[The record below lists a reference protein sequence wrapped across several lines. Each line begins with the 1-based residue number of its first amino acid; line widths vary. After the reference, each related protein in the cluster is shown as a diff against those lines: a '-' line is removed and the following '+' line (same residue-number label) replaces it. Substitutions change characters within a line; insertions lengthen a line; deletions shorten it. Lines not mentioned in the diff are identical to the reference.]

1 MLRYTIRRLLT
12 AIPVLLGV
20 SMIAFFLVQASGDPM
35 AVYNANPN
43 LSAEDIMRL
52 EQTYGFDKPVYVQYL
67 YWLRNVLTGNWGQS
81 FLTHQDVLTM
91 IGQRLPNTL
100 LLMGTSMVVTLILSL
115 GLGIYSATHHNSRAD
130 YLVTLGSFF
139 GYSMPSF
146 WFGLLLIIIFSVRF
160 KEMGLPSLPAGG
172 MYPIRGDANLWTL
185 IQHMILPVIVLSLAS
200 VARYTRY
207 LRSSML
213 EVLNQDY
220 VRTGQAKGLSSR
232 LVLWRHAF
240 KNAVLPMITLIML
253 DIPQLFGGA
262 LITEQVFAWPG
273 MGRMYWEHAIWVDY
287 PVLMGIILLI
297 STLVVLCNLFADI
310 AYAWVDPRIRIQ

>member
-1 MLRYTIRRLLT
+1 MTLYILRRLLT
-12 AIPVLLGV
+12 SIPVLLGV

-43 LSAEDIMRL
+43 LSAEDILRL
-52 EQTYGFDKPVYVQYL
+52 EKTYGFDRPVYVQYL
-67 YWLRNVLTGNWGQS
+67 YWLRNVVTGNWGQS
-81 FLTHQDVLTM
+81 FLTHQDVLEM
-91 IGQRLPNTL
+91 IRQRLPNTL
-100 LLMGTSMVVTLILSL
+100 LLMGASFALTLILSL
-115 GLGIYSATHHNSRAD
+115 FLGIYTATRHNSRTD
-130 YLVTLGSFF
+130 YVVTLASFF

-146 WFGLLLIIIFSVRF
+146 WFGLLLIIVFAVRF

-172 MYPIRGDANLWTL
+172 MYPIRGEATIWEL
-185 IQHMILPVIVLSLAS
+185 IRHMILPVTVLSLAS

-207 LRSSML
+207 LRASML

-220 VRTGQAKGLSSR
+220 VRTARAKGLAGR
-232 LVLWRHAF
+232 VVLWRHAF
-240 KNAVLPMITLIML
+240 KNAVLPIITLIML

-310 AYAWVDPRIRIQ
+310 AYAWVDPRIRVQ

>member
-20 SMIAFFLVQASGDPM
+20 SVIAFFLVQASGDPM
-35 AVYNANPN
+35 AVYNSNPN

-52 EQTYGFDKPVYVQYL
+52 EKTYGFDKPVYVQYF

-100 LLMGTSMVVTLILSL
+100 LLMGTSMIVTLIISL
-115 GLGIYSATHHNSRAD
+115 VLGIYSATHHNSPAD
-130 YLVTLGSFF
+130 YLVTLGSLF

-146 WFGLLLIIIFSVRF
+146 WFGLLLIIIFAVHF

-172 MYPIRGDANLWTL
+172 MYPIRGDRNLWTL
-185 IQHMILPVIVLSLAS
+185 IQHMILPVTVLSLAS

-207 LRSSML
+207 LRSGML

-220 VRTGQAKGLSSR
+220 VRTASAKGLASR
-232 LVLWRHAF
+232 VVLWRHAF

-310 AYAWVDPRIRIQ
+310 AYAVVDPRIRIE